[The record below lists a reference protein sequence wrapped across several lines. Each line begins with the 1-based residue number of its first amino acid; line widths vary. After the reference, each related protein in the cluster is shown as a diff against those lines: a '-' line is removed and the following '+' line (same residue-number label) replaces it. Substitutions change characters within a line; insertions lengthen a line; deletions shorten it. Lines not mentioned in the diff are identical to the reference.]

1 MAVSTGHKNQSAFK
15 NINSQEDPVHDFTLP
30 ERKDSRV
37 RSSPFDILERNEEN
51 EMDASEMSELDYLA
65 QTQFSNNLMGG
76 DQNARSRMF
85 PHVSAPSIEGD
96 FAKSNISSTSNIAL
110 TKRTNN
116 LFTKMDDA
124 ESLALTPEKDSN
136 SESWMKSILTNKER
150 TTDSQI
156 TNGDKF
162 SSNPLSQL
170 KARIR
175 E

>member
-1 MAVSTGHKNQSAFK
+1 
-15 NINSQEDPVHDFTLP
+15 
-30 ERKDSRV
+30 
-37 RSSPFDILERNEEN
+37 
-51 EMDASEMSELDYLA
+51 
-65 QTQFSNNLMGG
+65 
-76 DQNARSRMF
+76 MF

>member
-1 MAVSTGHKNQSAFK
+1 
-15 NINSQEDPVHDFTLP
+15 
-30 ERKDSRV
+30 
-37 RSSPFDILERNEEN
+37 
-51 EMDASEMSELDYLA
+51 
-65 QTQFSNNLMGG
+65 
-76 DQNARSRMF
+76 MF

-96 FAKSNISSTSNIAL
+96 FAKSNISAPSDVGL

-150 TTDSQI
+150 TADS
-156 TNGDKF
+156 NNVAGSERF